1 MCFAKKAYVCAT
13 DALER
18 QTWPLSIMADGVA
31 FALQSKW
38 VKGKWCMCL
47 CTMPVRLVNED
58 EDGTGLYPNECGICN
73 MTWQQ
78 CDAKWQVEAAKMLA
92 EEKEK
97 MKEYEEK
104 KKEKEEKEAEK
115 AKKKDDFPGVDDID
129 GCTVTA
135 YTAFQWVRRAYEND
149 PSKWD
154 PATCGGPT
162 PKDCIHIFC
171 ASYQL
176 IDGREKKTKCLN
188 YIRNKSHDEV
198 IQGLK
203 DILKIF
209 HDEAPPFA
217 TLDAG
222 P

>member
-1 MCFAKKAYVCAT
+1 M
-13 DALER
+13 
-18 QTWPLSIMADGVA
+18 

-38 VKGKWCMCL
+38 VKGKWSMCW

-58 EDGTGLYPNECGICN
+58 DDGTGLYPTECGICN

-92 EEKEK
+92 DEQKQV
-97 MKEYEEK
+97 KEYEDK
-104 KKEKEEKEAEK
+104 QKEKEEKDE
-115 AKKKDDFPGVDDID
+115 KKKKEKDKDDDFPALGDID

-135 YTAFQWVRRAYEND
+135 FEAFKWVRRAFDND

-162 PKDCIHIFC
+162 PEDSIHIFC

-176 IDGREKKTKCLN
+176 IDKGNILKKTKCLN
-188 YIRNKSHDEV
+188 YIRNKGHDEV

-209 HDEAPPFA
+209 NDEPPPFA
-217 TLDAG
+217 SLDA
-222 P
+222 